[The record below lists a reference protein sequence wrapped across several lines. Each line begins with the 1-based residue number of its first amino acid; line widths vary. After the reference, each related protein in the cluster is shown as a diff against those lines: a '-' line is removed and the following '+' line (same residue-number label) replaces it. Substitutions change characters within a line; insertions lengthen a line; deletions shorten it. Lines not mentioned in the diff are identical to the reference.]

1 MNRIVIL
8 VTFGLFLSYTLT
20 SAQNNHFAV
29 GYAAEQQGK
38 YLTAIKEYNK
48 AVSGFPGAEKD
59 LKRVLNILLKKYQ
72 KSRDKNLEVFI
83 LKTYNETKNPVF
95 NSWLDAIYKKIA
107 SSLLNKQGIKENSV
121 NPVIKNIK
129 NLEELGEATG
139 DIEFIIKLCG
149 QVPWKNK
156 IKQWDLVRAKL
167 YEVEYRYEFFE
178 DKKIDKLCNALRIFQ
193 KYSIIRKDLATKI
206 SKMYL
211 SAFLLGSY
219 AQYHE
224 FSHPGPYDNLYKV
237 IFKAGDNWLLD
248 SAKYYAKQ
256 AEDFSFFKALADKT
270 RDKAKKEKNRI
281 YDTGITIEYTD
292 YTPTLLGRPAERMT
306 TTINGESNAHYFN
319 DRGAETITIK
329 VDSVN
334 YLKNA
339 LSVYELIGDKENVTR
354 CKLILGIK

>member
-20 SAQNNHFAV
+20 PAQNNHFAV

-59 LKRVLNILLKKYQ
+59 LKRVLNVLLKKYQ

-107 SSLLNKQGIKENSV
+107 TSLLNKQGIRENSV
-121 NPVIKNIK
+121 NPIANANKIQK
-129 NLEELGEATG
+129 NLEEAIE

-149 QVPWKNK
+149 QVPLKNK

-167 YEVEYRYEFFE
+167 YEIECPYELFE
-178 DKKIDKLCNALRIFQ
+178 DKKIDKLRSAFQIYQ
-193 KYSIIRKDLATKI
+193 KYSITRKGLATKI

-219 AQYHE
+219 AQYYE
-224 FSHPGPYDNLYKV
+224 FAPPGPNDNLYKV
-237 IFKAGDNWLLD
+237 VFKAGDNWLLD

-281 YDTGITIEYTD
+281 YNTGITIEYTD
-292 YTPTLLGRPAERMT
+292 YTPTLLGRRPERTT
-306 TTINGESNAHYFN
+306 TTINGESDAHYFS

>member
-1 MNRIVIL
+1 MKRITLISVI
-8 VTFGLFLSYTLT
+8 FGLFLLPIFTV
-20 SAQNNHFAV
+20 AQNNHFAA

-38 YLTAIKEYNK
+38 YLIAIKEYNK

-95 NSWLDAIYKKIA
+95 NSWLDVIYKKITT
-107 SSLLNKQGIKENSV
+107 SLNQQGIKENSV
-121 NPVIKNIK
+121 NPIANANKIQK
-129 NLEELGEATG
+129 NLEEAIENT
-139 DIEFIIKLCG
+139 EFIIKLCG

-167 YEVEYRYEFFE
+167 YEIECPYELFE
-178 DKKIDKLCNALRIFQ
+178 DKKIDKLCNALRIYQ
-193 KYSIIRKDLATKI
+193 KYSITKKGLATKI

-219 AQYHE
+219 AQYYE
-224 FSHPGPYDNLYKV
+224 FAPPGPNDDLYKV
-237 IFKAGDNWLLD
+237 VFKAGDNQLLD

-256 AEDFSFFKALADKT
+256 AEDFSFFKTLADKT

-281 YDTGITIEYTD
+281 YNTGITIEYTD
-292 YTPTLLGRPAERMT
+292 YTPTLLGRSPERTT
-306 TTINGESNAHYFN
+306 TTINGENSRYHYS
-319 DRGAETITIK
+319 DEKMIK
-329 VDSVN
+329 IEKDSVN